1 MTQPDETTH
10 CHRLASRGAVA
21 FVLWVAMALA
31 FAQMGVAQT
40 TLPGLKPQ
48 PNLLDRGSSDN
59 LFKPGGVR
67 DILRKPPEPR
77 VIAPTPPVTLPQVE
91 VPEIKFP
98 SVERTRPTLRAQDRE
113 GPLCVDGSDSCL
125 PPTEPTRCESGALCQ
140 PGFRCSEGGGCIP
153 RAAVDCG
160 KGRYCAPGNMCSVDA
175 ECVPE
180 VRPRA
185 RTDEASGSTDPLE

>member
-113 GPLCVDGSDSCL
+113 GRALPAGVPLLRGRRLHS
-125 PPTEPTRCESGALCQ
+125 PR
-140 PGFRCSEGGGCIP
+140 GGGLRQGPILCA
-153 RAAVDCG
+153 RQHVQRGCG
-160 KGRYCAPGNMCSVDA
+160 V
-175 ECVPE
+175 
-180 VRPRA
+180 RA
-185 RTDEASGSTDPLE
+185 RSAPEGADG